1 MHCNL
6 QCIDVE
12 VEVDLKIVD
21 RLVGSVVSTSR
32 QVLRGLR
39 RLWGSPVMTGFTL
52 SRHLGNNNAPLSA
65 QGGS

>member
-1 MHCNL
+1 MCTRNDKHG
-6 QCIDVE
+6 VWE
-12 VEVDLKIVD
+12 VHLKIVE
-21 RLVGSVVSTSR
+21 LVVGSVVSTSR
-32 QVLRGLR
+32 QKVFRGLR